1 MLKVFTI
8 DILGHQYSI
17 KTDGDEEYV
26 QKIADYVN
34 AKSKEIMEATKTVG
48 TLDVVIKVA
57 INLAD
62 ELFQERA
69 DKEAFYRSVEHQSRQ
84 LIREIQLQLEKPVPS
99 V

>member
-1 MLKVFTI
+1 MLKRITI

-17 KTDGDEEYV
+17 KTDGKEEHV

-34 AKSKEIMEATKTVG
+34 AKSKEVMEATKTVS

-57 INLAD
+57 ISLAD

-69 DKEAFYRSVEHQSRQ
+69 DREALYRSVEQQSRQ
-84 LIREIQLQLEKPVPS
+84 LIREIQSQLEKPVPS
-99 V
+99 I